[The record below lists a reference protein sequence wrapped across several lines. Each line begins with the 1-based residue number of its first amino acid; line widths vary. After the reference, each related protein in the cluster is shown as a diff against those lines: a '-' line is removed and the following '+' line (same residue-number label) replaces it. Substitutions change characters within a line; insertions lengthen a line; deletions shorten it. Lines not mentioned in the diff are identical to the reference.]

1 MATVNVGP
9 GQPLHMVKDALT
21 CGRYPEINDDGKTWQ
36 QNCVVMMME
45 YNNVYNG
52 NLNVIVS
59 LSKVVIAI
67 INIPGML
74 AMDTEHNE
82 STQTI
87 V

>member
-1 MATVNVGP
+1 
-9 GQPLHMVKDALT
+9 MVKDALT
-21 CGRYPEINDDGKTWQ
+21 CGRYPEINDDGMTWQ
-36 QNCVVMMME
+36 QNCVVRMME

-74 AMDTEHNE
+74 AMDTELNE